1 MYIYIIEQRSVQ
13 IKQIKGVTSF
23 FFFYSDDLSH
33 KKFCSVKVFD
43 TNL

>member
-13 IKQIKGVTSF
+13 VKQLKGVVKV

-33 KKFCSVKVFD
+33 KKFYSVKAFD
-43 TNL
+43 TNW